1 MREEA
6 CGIGFRNGII
16 QEVLVVQRW
25 AKYGSVGT
33 VMEVGEGTGGGLH
46 GAAGHCCTAEA
57 QRERV
62 VGSGG
67 SPKAMVLEW
76 ACGTLLARQAPC
88 LRGRRH
94 WGHVPAI
101 VSVLQPTYM

>member
-1 MREEA
+1 MA
-6 CGIGFRNGII
+6 
-16 QEVLVVQRW
+16 QRW
-25 AKYGSVGT
+25 AKSGSVGT

-46 GAAGHCCTAEA
+46 GAAEA
-57 QRERV
+57 QRGQA

-88 LRGRRH
+88 LRGRQHGGR
-94 WGHVPAI
+94 VPVI
-101 VSVLQPTYM
+101 VRVLQPTYM